1 MAEMKAPF
9 CPDMFSIC
17 TSPQNH
23 LGFLALSGT
32 LNMEQV
38 DTRNAESE
46 VIAMRKI
53 SDMLYHEGIVLK
65 IYPSFQQQ
73 KIVAVNDG
81 VRRFVYN
88 KLVERDKSYFMQKAM
103 PFVPA
108 YQNHLAY
115 LDWSLKC
122 AENMRT
128 AFPFL
133 NEPEVDS
140 CVLATTKSNFFAA
153 ISSMIERHT
162 GRPKFAKK
170 SAEQSYQ
177 TSCVNSDTENPSVRI
192 LDQHHIKLPK
202 LGAVRFDGSPDRVA
216 AIMHDL
222 DTYNA
227 RIGTV
232 TVRKDGVGEYWVSLS
247 FGSDEPIKNPLPET
261 GSAVGIDVNLSNCC
275 AISDGTVV
283 ENPKCKKQLDEA
295 IRKAQRKL
303 SKKKIFADRH
313 GLDYHSK
320 NYDEQRIKL
329 AYLHRKVERQREEF
343 EHCLSKS
350 LVESQDWIFAEGIRV
365 KNLMANHHLAGAI
378 ADASWSEFTHML
390 DYKAAMYG
398 KHFEKVSAVNTTQQ
412 CCACGHICK
421 DEDHIDLGV
430 EVWTCPECGTVHSRD
445 LNAACNILMKGIEKH
460 HLSYR
465 IPVW

>member
-1 MAEMKAPF
+1 MR
-9 CPDMFSIC
+9 
-17 TSPQNH
+17 T
-23 LGFLALSGT
+23 
-32 LNMEQV
+32 
-38 DTRNAESE
+38 
-46 VIAMRKI
+46 RKI
-53 SDMLYHEGIVLK
+53 VDMLYHEGIVLK

-88 KLVERDKSYFMQKAM
+88 KLVERDKAYFMRKVA
-103 PFVPA
+103 PLVPA

-115 LDWSLKC
+115 LDWALEST
-122 AENMRT
+122 ENMRT

-133 NEPEVDS
+133 NEPEVDA
-140 CVLATTKSNFFAA
+140 CAIATTKSNFFAA
-153 ISSMIERHT
+153 ISNMFERHT
-162 GRPKFAKK
+162 GRPKFVKK

-177 TSCVNSDTENPSVRI
+177 TSCSNANTENPSVRI

-202 LGAVRFDGSPDRVA
+202 LGTIRFDGSPVRVD

-232 TVRKDGVGEYWVSLS
+232 TIRKDSVGEYWVSLS
-247 FGSDEPIKNPLPET
+247 FGSDEPIKELLPET
-261 GSAVGIDVNLSNCC
+261 GSAVGIDVNLSNFC
-275 AISDGTVV
+275 AISDGTIV
-283 ENPKCKKQLDEA
+283 ENPKFGKQLEEE
-295 IRKAQRKL
+295 IREAQRKH
-303 SKKKIFADRH
+303 SKKKTFAERH

-320 NYDEQRIKL
+320 NYEEQRVKL

-350 LVESQDWIFAEGIRV
+350 LVESQDWIFAEDIRV

-378 ADASWSEFTHML
+378 ADASWSEFTRML

-430 EVWTCPECGTVHSRD
+430 EEWTCPECGTVHNRD
-445 LNAACNILMKGIEKH
+445 LNASCNILMKGIERH
-460 HLSYR
+460 HLPYR
-465 IPVW
+465 VPIW